1 MKRASGEG
9 KLPSERKTLIQALQE
24 CVDDDRLFA
33 ERMDQY
39 HLELLLDCAR
49 FAATMAPDDDA
60 VLALME
66 EWEE

>member
-1 MKRASGEG
+1 MLKATGRG
-9 KLPSERKTLIQALQE
+9 KLPSERTTVLQMLQN
-24 CVDDDRLFA
+24 CVDDDRLFRDCFTQ
-33 ERMDQY
+33 E

-49 FAATMAPDDDA
+49 FCAAHAPDDDA

>member
-1 MKRASGEG
+1 MLKATGLG
-9 KLPSERKTLIQALQE
+9 KLPSERTTVLQMLQN
-24 CVDDDRLFA
+24 CVDDEGLFA
-33 ERMDQY
+33 RCFGTD

-49 FAATMAPDDDA
+49 FACAMAPDDDA

>member
-1 MKRASGEG
+1 MLKATGRG
-9 KLPSERKTLIQALQE
+9 KLPSERTTVLQMLQRCADDQAMFERNVTLE
-24 CVDDDRLFA
+24 
-33 ERMDQY
+33 

-49 FAATMAPDDDA
+49 FACAMAPDDDA